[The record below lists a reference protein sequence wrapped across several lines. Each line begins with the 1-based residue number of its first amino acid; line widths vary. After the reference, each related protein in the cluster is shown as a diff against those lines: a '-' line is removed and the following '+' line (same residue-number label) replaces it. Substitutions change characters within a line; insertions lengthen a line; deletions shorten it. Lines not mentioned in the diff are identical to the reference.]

1 MVQHSEGWG
10 ERVVRLGPT
19 WALYIETLGNSISWQ
34 GTCQLLQFTLG
45 NCVEVTVTK
54 EGILGPSQH
63 PSSISD
69 LYLWFLLYD
78 HGDMRSPPIGT
89 MLYREMVSIKKKK
102 KKTEQSIKENWA
114 PDVWNWRKKASS
126 WWTETSWYPD
136 DPPHEKGFPELLL
149 TTGGQSTHV

>member
-1 MVQHSEGWG
+1 M
-10 ERVVRLGPT
+10 VRLGPT

-78 HGDMRSPPIGT
+78 HEDMRSPPIGT

-102 KKTEQSIKENWA
+102 KDRTVHKGELSTRCLELEKKSIKLMDRN
-114 PDVWNWRKKASS
+114 
-126 WWTETSWYPD
+126 
-136 DPPHEKGFPELLL
+136 
-149 TTGGQSTHV
+149 